1 MTRGT
6 IVLGAAAVLAV
17 GVLTPVL
24 ARPTYLGAFKAH
36 YNTAS
41 GKPKLNAANCAM
53 CHVGMPG
60 QAVFNPYGTEV
71 RAALGAKNV
80 SDQGKIKAAFDA
92 AAKKQ
97 NATTKVS
104 FGDMIKADILP
115 ASAQGPGGGAPAT
128 GGGGAISGTWEAVF
142 NGVNMEGLTKEN
154 AGNFDVKDG
163 ILRYTG
169 GGKGWLRTNKTYT
182 NYALVMVWRFPNQT
196 SESDAGIFV
205 KAKPGDKGNPF
216 PASPQLSMGPG
227 GDFGSL
233 LGKKSATELIKRGDW
248 NTYQLTVRDG
258 VATMA
263 VNGQAPWD
271 MVESPMLSGPGH
283 VGIQVENFPL
293 EIAQLWIMPLP

>member
-1 MTRGT
+1 MIRGT
-6 IVLGAAAVLAV
+6 IVLGATLALAV
-17 GVLTPVL
+17 GVLTPAQ

-60 QAVFNPYGTEV
+60 QAKFNPYGEAV
-71 RAALGAKNV
+71 KAALGAKNV
-80 SDQGKIKAAFDA
+80 SDQGKIKAAFEA
-92 AAKKQ
+92 AGKKQ
-97 NATTKVS
+97 NAAKQTYASLIQKDV
-104 FGDMIKADILP
+104 LP
-115 ASAQGPGGGAPAT
+115 ATVQAAGGGAPAG
-128 GGGGAISGTWEAVF
+128 GGGGAITGTWEAVF
-142 NGVNMEGLTKEN
+142 NGVNMDGLTKEN
-154 AGNFDVKDG
+154 GGNFEVKDG

-169 GGKGWLRTNKTYT
+169 GGKGWIRGNKTYT

-196 SESDAGIFV
+196 ADSDAGIFV

-227 GDFGSL
+227 SDFGSL

-258 VATMA
+258 VATVA
-263 VNGQAPWD
+263 VNGKVAWD
-271 MVESPMLSGPGH
+271 MVASPMLSGPGH

-293 EIAQLWIMPLP
+293 DIAQLWIMPLP